1 MRQVGR
7 HIEGNYL
14 VVLAEI
20 LEGKRL
26 VALVAV
32 NNKQHV
38 ATYSLLLYLLNKV
51 L

>member
-1 MRQVGR
+1 MWR
-7 HIEGNYL
+7 HVEGDNF
-14 VVLAEI
+14 VLLTEI

-32 NNKQHV
+32 NNEQHI
-38 ATYSLLLYLLNKV
+38 ATYPLLLYLLNKV

>member
-1 MRQVGR
+1 MRR
-7 HIEGNYL
+7 HTESNYL
-14 VVLAEI
+14 VLLAKI

-32 NNKQHV
+32 DYEQHV
-38 ATYSLLLYLLNKV
+38 ATHPPPLYLLNKV